1 MCEVASRFLTK
12 SFSWRRA
19 YLRFDPAACEPFVRL
34 LDTDVCWHL
43 TAVELRVASVLPG
56 LFL

>member
-1 MCEVASRFLTK
+1 MCEVASRFLAK
-12 SFSWRRA
+12 SFSWH
-19 YLRFDPAACEPFVRL
+19 LRFDPAACEPFVRL